1 MIVNKELDGQ
11 GFVKQKKPYPDHR
24 YIDDTTSW
32 IYSKNIHYQYMCH
45 VSWMFG
51 SWIHV
56 LWINGGLDMD
66 IEVLVICVGHTA

>member
-32 IYSKNIHYQYMCH
+32 IYIVKTCVMYHGCLDHGYMYYR
-45 VSWMFG
+45 
-51 SWIHV
+51 
-56 LWINGGLDMD
+56 
-66 IEVLVICVGHTA
+66 